1 MHIDIWYQNPSLKGV
16 MKFIYAHFI
25 KTVAFAKYCR
35 GKGGSFWQNIAHVHM
50 DKNLEVDFN

>member
-1 MHIDIWYQNPSLKGV
+1 

-50 DKNLEVDFN
+50 DKNLEVDFNWNSNKRQKDI